1 MNALANEKTVYNFC
15 SGPAMLPAP
24 VMAKAQT
31 EFLDYQASG
40 ISVMEMSHRSSTI
53 VEMFASAAQGLRD
66 LLSISDD
73 YEVLF
78 LQGGASLQFS
88 MIPMNLMRADG
99 QADFLLTGAWS
110 EKAYKEAALYGEA
123 RVIASDADNGYRSVP
138 PVSQW
143 QLNPKADYVHLTP
156 NETIHGV
163 EFTDWPDTGAVPVVA
178 DLSSSILS
186 YPLDVSQYG
195 LIYAGAQKNIGPAG
209 LTIVIIRKDLIKVP
223 ERTVPKLLRYDLQ
236 AAQASMINTP
246 STFSVYL
253 AGLVFDWLKG
263 EGGVQVMAERNA
275 CKAQL
280 LYDFL
285 DASDFYDNP
294 VAVENRSRMNV
305 PFTMKDASLEQT
317 FLREAKAQ
325 GLLNLEGHRSVGGM
339 RASIYNAMPE
349 AGVIALRDFM
359 NAFAKRYG

>member
-1 MNALANEKTVYNFC
+1 
-15 SGPAMLPAP
+15 MLPPP
-24 VMAKAQT
+24 VMAKAQS
-31 EFLDYQASG
+31 EFLDYQGAG
-40 ISVMEMSHRSSTI
+40 VSVMEMSHRSNVI

-66 LLSISDD
+66 LLAIPDD
-73 YEVLF
+73 YEILF

-88 MIPMNLMRADG
+88 MVPMNLMRAEG
-99 QADFLLTGAWS
+99 SADFLLTGTWS
-110 EKAYKEAALYGEA
+110 EKAFKEAGQFGQA
-123 RVIASDADNGYRSVP
+123 RVIASDAENGYRSVP
-138 PVSQW
+138 PAAQW
-143 QLNPKADYVHLTP
+143 QLNTKADYVHLTP

-163 EFTDWPDTGAVPVVA
+163 EFTDWPDVGSVPVVA

-186 YPLDVSQYG
+186 YPLDVSKYG

-209 LTIVIIRKDLIKVP
+209 LTIVIIRKDLIRVP

-253 AGLVFDWLKG
+253 AGLVFDWVKA

-275 CKAQL
+275 RKAQL
-280 LYDFL
+280 LYEFL
-285 DASDFYDNP
+285 DASDFYHNP
-294 VAVENRSRMNV
+294 VSVGDRSRMNV
-305 PFTMKDASLEQT
+305 PFTINNAALEQT
-317 FLREAKAQ
+317 FLAEARAR

-349 AGVIALRDFM
+349 AGVLSLLDFM
-359 NAFAKRYG
+359 KDFAQRNA